1 MLCVFTLRSGYL
13 AGFHSLFVALQQIM
27 DGLQNGIDQS
37 INQPTNKQTNR
48 QQTSVFS
55 TKSESGAKVALIKT
69 NRAIPIYPGVP
80 TGLCRR
86 ASSVTSAARPKSA
99 SFSKL
104 SGSDDSHSKF
114 SGYVWRV

>member
-1 MLCVFTLRSGYL
+1 MN
-13 AGFHSLFVALQQIM
+13 
-27 DGLQNGIDQS
+27 GLQNGINQS
-37 INQPTNKQTNR
+37 INQQTNK

-55 TKSESGAKVALIKT
+55 TKSESGAKIALTKT

-80 TGLCRR
+80 MGLCRR

-99 SFSKL
+99 SISKL
-104 SGSDDSHSKF
+104 SGSDDSNSKF

>member
-1 MLCVFTLRSGYL
+1 MT
-13 AGFHSLFVALQQIM
+13 
-27 DGLQNGIDQS
+27 S
-37 INQPTNKQTNR
+37 INQPANKQTNK

-55 TKSESGAKVALIKT
+55 AKSDGGEKIALTKT

-104 SGSDDSHSKF
+104 SGSDDSNSKF